1 MNDYLKSW
9 LFVLTQ
15 AALLVLLI
23 FFTKSATPPHVVNMA
38 GKVIQVIGWAILL
51 VSFYDLRKSL
61 TALPMPTKRGVLQI
75 HGLYKFVRHPM
86 YVGVLTL
93 SLGIAVAGGGLQKYA
108 LVLALY
114 ILFNFK
120 ARYEE
125 TLLIAKYPGYKVY
138 IHKTGRFIPRPP
150 KR

>member
-15 AALLVLLI
+15 AVLLVLLV
-23 FFTKSATPPHVVNMA
+23 FFANGATPTHIVNLA
-38 GKVIQVIGWAILL
+38 GKVIQVIGWGVLL

-61 TALPMPTKRGVLQI
+61 TALPMPTKHGALQI
-75 HGLYKFVRHPM
+75 HGLYRFVRHPM

-93 SLGIAVAGGGLQKYA
+93 SLGIAVAGGGVQKYA

-114 ILFNFK
+114 ILFRFK

-125 TLLIAKYPGYKVY
+125 TLLVAKYPSYQAY
-138 IHKTGRFIPRPP
+138 MHKTGRFIPRL
-150 KR
+150 RRG